1 MDREVQERHRRR
13 WMDEGTS
20 DSEYAL
26 NQSIEGFN
34 ELVDNMLAPT
44 VHRVRCS
51 QPLNNDI
58 DILGVENV
66 VISDLTRNEAVKDE
80 KLLHTKLE
88 SIIDSGSYIWWLNER
103 WIVLSEEHNAV
114 PSHRTFTIRKC
125 EIDANILIN
134 GKKYAYPVYAYNMTL
149 YSDGLKELVNL
160 SVSSAKYSIMIA
172 ENEITNTLDV
182 GSRFIIRGRAFE
194 VSLIDDI
201 TIKNVRTLTICE
213 TATNSKDDLEN
224 DVAYNNNSE
233 QQNNTTDL
241 KIQGSDIILLGDTL
255 EYTLLGSLSW
265 DLRYG
270 TKGVKIISS
279 SNGKCSIKCEADSNL
294 IGVTIILDAYDYG
307 GNVID
312 SKEIRVRGMF

>member
-66 VISDLTRNEAVKDE
+66 IISDLTRNEAVKDE

-114 PSHRTFTIRKC
+114 PSHRTFMIRKC

-134 GKKYAYPVYAYNMTL
+134 GKKYAYPIYAYNMTL

-172 ENEITNTLDV
+172 ENEITAVMIELGFNSIFVQMPLCLKVTGV
-182 GSRFIIRGRAFE
+182 A
-194 VSLIDDI
+194 SLVVFKI
-201 TIKNVRTLTICE
+201 THNR
-213 TATNSKDDLEN
+213 
-224 DVAYNNNSE
+224 
-233 QQNNTTDL
+233 Q
-241 KIQGSDIILLGDTL
+241 
-255 EYTLLGSLSW
+255 
-265 DLRYG
+265 
-270 TKGVKIISS
+270 
-279 SNGKCSIKCEADSNL
+279 
-294 IGVTIILDAYDYG
+294 
-307 GNVID
+307 
-312 SKEIRVRGMF
+312 

>member
-51 QPLNNDI
+51 RPLNNDI
-58 DILGVENV
+58 NILGVENV
-66 VISDLTRNEAVKDE
+66 IISDLTRNEAAKDE

-103 WIVLSEEHNAV
+103 WIVLSEEHNVV
-114 PSHRTFTIRKC
+114 PSHRTFMIRKC

-134 GKKYAYPVYAYNMTL
+134 GEKYSYPVYAYNTTL

-172 ENEITNTLDV
+172 ENGITNTLDI

-194 VSLIDDI
+194 VSLIDDF

-213 TATNSKDDLEN
+213 TTVNSKDDLEN
-224 DVAYNNNSE
+224 DVAYNDNSE
-233 QQNNTTDL
+233 RQNNMTDL

-255 EYTLLGSLSW
+255 EYTLSGSSSW

-270 TKGVKIISS
+270 TKGVKVISS
-279 SNGKCSIKCEADSNL
+279 NAGKCSIKCEANSNL
-294 IGVTIILDAYDYG
+294 IGATIILDAYDYG

-312 SKEIRVRGMF
+312 SKEIRIRGMF

>member
-114 PSHRTFTIRKC
+114 PSHRTFMIRKC

-134 GKKYAYPVYAYNMTL
+134 GKKYTYPVYAYNMTL
-149 YSDGLKELVNL
+149 YADGLKELVNL

-194 VSLIDDI
+194 VSLIDDF
-201 TIKNVRTLTICE
+201 TIRNVRTLTVCE
-213 TATNSKDDLEN
+213 TVINSKDDLEN
-224 DVAYNNNSE
+224 DVAYNDNSE
-233 QQNNTTDL
+233 QKNNTTDL
-241 KIQGSDIILLGDTL
+241 KIQGSDVILLGDTL
-255 EYTLLGSLSW
+255 EYTLLGSSSW

-270 TKGVKIISS
+270 AKGVKVISS
-279 SNGKCSIKCEADSNL
+279 NAGKCSIKCEANSNL
-294 IGVTIILDAYDYG
+294 IGTTIILEAYDYG

-312 SKEIRVRGMF
+312 SKEIRIRGMF

>member
-88 SIIDSGSYIWWLNER
+88 SIIDSGSYVWWCNER

-114 PSHRTFTIRKC
+114 LSHRTFMIRKC

-194 VSLIDDI
+194 VSLIDDF
-201 TIKNVRTLTICE
+201 TVKNVRTLTICE
-213 TATNSKDDLEN
+213 TVINSKDDLEN
-224 DVAYNNNSE
+224 DVAYNDNSE
-233 QQNNTTDL
+233 QQNNTADL

-255 EYTLLGSLSW
+255 EYTLLGSSSW

-270 TKGVKIISS
+270 TKGVKVISS
-279 SNGKCSIKCEADSNL
+279 NAGKCSIKCEADSNL
-294 IGVTIILDAYDYG
+294 IGATIILDAYDYG

-312 SKEIRVRGMF
+312 SKEIRIRGMF